1 MLQSVRVGQFVVFA
15 FKRSVLHSFQCV
27 YVVVNH
33 LVDRIF
39 IYTSGAVTFCN
50 MSDCVCVI
58 SGSAIMV
65 PKITRVS

>member
-15 FKRSVLHSFQCV
+15 FKRSVFHSVQCV

-39 IYTSGAVTFCN
+39 IYTSGAVTCVI
-50 MSDCVCVI
+50 VCVL
-58 SGSAIMV
+58 SLTA
-65 PKITRVS
+65 R